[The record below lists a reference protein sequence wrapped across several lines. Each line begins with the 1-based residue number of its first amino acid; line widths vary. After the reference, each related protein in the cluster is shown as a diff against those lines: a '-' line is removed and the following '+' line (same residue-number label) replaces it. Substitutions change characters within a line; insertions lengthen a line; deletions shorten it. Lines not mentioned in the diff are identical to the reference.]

1 MNDDTRLVWS
11 DEEGDLRKKGKVKV
25 EGEVDEATLEIL
37 VRRMTSG
44 KGRTIIELTGL
55 PLNKSW
61 CKKLAKEI
69 KKSLGVGGAY
79 KNDFI
84 EVHGEKVEE
93 VIALLKNKNLKFKK
107 TGG

>member
-11 DEEGDLRKKGKVKV
+11 DEEGDLRKKPKKTVDN
-25 EGEVDEATLEIL
+25 EVDEAGLEIL

-55 PLNKSW
+55 PNNKSW
-61 CKKLAKEI
+61 CKKLAKDI

-84 EVHGEKVEE
+84 EVHGEKIEE
-93 VIALLKNKNLKFKK
+93 VLQLLEQKKLKYKK

>member
-11 DEEGDLRKKGKVKV
+11 DEEGDLRKKPKKAVDV
-25 EGEVDEATLEIL
+25 EVDESNLEIL

-44 KGRTIIELTGL
+44 KGRTIIELKGL
-55 PLNKSW
+55 PTNKSW
-61 CKKLAKEI
+61 CKKLAKDI

-79 KNDFI
+79 KDDFI
-84 EVHGEKVEE
+84 EVHGEKIEE
-93 VIALLKNKNLKFKK
+93 VISLLEQKKLKFKK